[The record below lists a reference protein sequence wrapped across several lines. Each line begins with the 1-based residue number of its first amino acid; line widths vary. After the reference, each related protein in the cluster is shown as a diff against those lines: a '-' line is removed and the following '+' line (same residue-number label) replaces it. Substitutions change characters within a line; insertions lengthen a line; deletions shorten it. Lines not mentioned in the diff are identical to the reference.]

1 MPCCLNRVIIALLHL
16 TPLPASLWQ
25 RLFQGSRCTREAG
38 ASLHPAHL
46 PVCHRLSSTFC
57 SHSLA
62 QHISVSIADHHF
74 LFFSAREESHFV
86 SISLPQPLSFSS
98 VPLYYLSF
106 SPSICLRIPHCAHF
120 STFPPR
126 CSVVALAL
134 PLLIH
139 HLLLSTDLFAINKL
153 LQLRDR
159 KIAKLIGICD
169 GRGDGG

>member
-1 MPCCLNRVIIALLHL
+1 MPLSILHISLFATVSPPPSAL
-16 TPLPASLWQ
+16 T
-25 RLFQGSRCTREAG
+25 
-38 ASLHPAHL
+38 
-46 PVCHRLSSTFC
+46 
-57 SHSLA
+57 LA

-74 LFFSAREESHFV
+74 LFFSACEESHFV

-126 CSVVALAL
+126 CSIVALAL